1 VFEDRGSS
9 GAAGSSALTAATV
22 NGWRAALVGMD
33 RAVSDSERVEQI
45 RALEELKAAA
55 AAAQARATAD
65 LHASVAAVQAARG
78 MPAKDCGRG
87 VGAQVALARRESP
100 HLGGRHLGLAR
111 ALTAEMPHTLAALT
125 CGRLS
130 EWRATLLVRETG
142 CLSVQDRRRVDAELC
157 ADPQTLEGLGDRALV
172 AAAQRVGYRLDPRAV
187 VERARRAVSERRI
200 SVRPAPDTMAY
211 LTGLLPVAQAVACYA
226 ALGKAADALLAF
238 GDPRSRGQLMA
249 DLAVERMTGQSV
261 ADGVAVTV
269 HLVLTDRTLLK
280 GDREPGFVPG
290 YGPVPAGWARD
301 LIRPPTPAEEYVS
314 ATGVE
319 PDPTTAK
326 TAKAAQVWLRRLYTH
341 PATGE
346 LVAMESRAERFPEAL
361 REFLVLRDQACRTP
375 WCDAPVRHGD
385 HVVPKAQGGPTSAG
399 NGQGLCEAC
408 NYTKEAPG
416 WAARPTAG
424 SRPGAHE
431 VEIITPTGHRY
442 RSRPPPQPGAP
453 IESPPSRIELIFADY
468 VHAA

>member
-1 VFEDRGSS
+1 
-9 GAAGSSALTAATV
+9 
-22 NGWRAALVGMD
+22 M
-33 RAVSDSERVEQI
+33 I
-45 RALEELKAAA
+45 
-55 AAAQARATAD
+55 
-65 LHASVAAVQAARG
+65 
-78 MPAKDCGRG
+78 GR
-87 VGAQVALARRESP
+87 
-100 HLGGRHLGLAR
+100 
-111 ALTAEMPHTLAALT
+111 
-125 CGRLS
+125 
-130 EWRATLLVRETG
+130 WW
-142 CLSVQDRRRVDAELC
+142 RRRSGS
-157 ADPQTLEGLGDRALV
+157 PTGWTR
-172 AAAQRVGYRLDPRAV
+172 RRWST
-187 VERARRAVSERRI
+187 RARRAVSERRI

-211 LTGLLPVAQAVACYA
+211 LTGLLPVAQAVACFA
-226 ALGKAADALLAF
+226 ALGRAADALLAF

-301 LIRPPTPAEEYVS
+301 LLRPSTP
-314 ATGVE
+314 
-319 PDPTTAK
+319 
-326 TAKAAQVWLRRLYTH
+326 AQVWLRRLYTH

-346 LVAMESRAERFPEAL
+346 LVAMESRATRFPDAL

-375 WCDAPVRHGD
+375 WCDASVRHGD

-416 WAARPTAG
+416 WASRPTAG
-424 SRPGAHE
+424 SRPGRHQ

-442 RSRPPPQPGAP
+442 RSRPPPQPGSYP
-453 IESPPSRIELIFADY
+453 QQPPSRIEVAFTHHI
-468 VHAA
+468 HAA